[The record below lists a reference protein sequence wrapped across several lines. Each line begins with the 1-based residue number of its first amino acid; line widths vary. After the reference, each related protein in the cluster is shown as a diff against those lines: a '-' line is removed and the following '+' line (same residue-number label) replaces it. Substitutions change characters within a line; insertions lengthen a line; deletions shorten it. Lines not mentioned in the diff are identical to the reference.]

1 MPADSVLRA
10 RDLLRQNAADLPSAD
25 VLSARGTSAES
36 DAYHAGLLE
45 AAFLVAAADGQL
57 SKEEV
62 GSLIDV
68 VSQVGEGATPSELA
82 GMVYE
87 FSAALEK
94 EGRKVR
100 IDAIAAHVTDTAA
113 RKEIIGFAALVAL
126 CDGELAPS
134 ELFVLH
140 SLGKAF
146 GFDAATVSGVV
157 RGVADKL
164 GVTLAT

>member
-1 MPADSVLRA
+1 MASASVLRA
-10 RDLLRQNAADLPSAD
+10 RDLLRQNASDLPSAD
-25 VLSARGTSAES
+25 VLSSRGASPDAE
-36 DAYHAGLLE
+36 AYHTGLIE

-87 FSAALEK
+87 FSVALEK
-94 EGRKVR
+94 EGRKTR
-100 IDAIAAHVTDTAA
+100 IDAIAAHVTDQSA

-140 SLGKAF
+140 TLGKAF

-157 RGVADKL
+157 RGVAEKL
-164 GVTLAT
+164 GVTLAS

>member
-10 RDLLRQNAADLPSAD
+10 RDLLRQNASDLPSSE
-25 VLSARGTSAES
+25 VLSSSLTSGAT
-36 DAYHAGLLE
+36 DAYHGGLLE

-94 EGRKVR
+94 EGRKAR
-100 IDAIAAHVTDTAA
+100 IDAIAAHVSDASA

-140 SLGKAF
+140 SLGRAF
-146 GFDAATVSGVV
+146 GFDAAIVSGVV
-157 RGVADKL
+157 RGVAEKL